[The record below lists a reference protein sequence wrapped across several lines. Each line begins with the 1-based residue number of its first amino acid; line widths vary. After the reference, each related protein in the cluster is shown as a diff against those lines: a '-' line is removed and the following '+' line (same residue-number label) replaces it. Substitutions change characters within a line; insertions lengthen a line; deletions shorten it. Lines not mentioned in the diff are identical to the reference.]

1 MGSSRIR
8 YAEVLDYAVFESRN
22 GKIEDFESGNLE

>member
-8 YAEVLDYAVFESRN
+8 YAEVLDCAVFESCN
-22 GKIEDFESGNLE
+22 GKIEDLESKNLE